1 MILSLKFEWVTC
13 LNSRTKFL
21 YIYAPTLFTNFSVI
35 IAILLIKSE
44 HHLKVRASA
53 HVSFSTLTSKSV
65 NNSNKSAVKDHCV
78 LSGHV
83 CSFDD
88 FVVLNYEWHKFIHLI
103 KESLFV
109 IKDKLLLNKQVKS
122 F

>member
-1 MILSLKFEWVTC
+1 MIWSLKFEWVTC
-13 LNSRTKFL
+13 LNSRNKFP
-21 YIYAPTLFTNFSVI
+21 YIFAPTLFTNFSVI
-35 IAILLIKSE
+35 IAILLIKTE
-44 HHLKVRASA
+44 HHLKVRASV
-53 HVSFSTLTSKSV
+53 HVSFSALTLKSV
-65 NNSNKSAVKDHCV
+65 NNSNKSAVKDHCI

-83 CSFDD
+83 CSFDG

-109 IKDKLLLNKQVKS
+109 IKGKLLLNKQGKS